1 MCGGCKPAH
10 NASYHL
16 WYAISNRLCCVSI
29 ISRKRRFSS
38 VMQLFPATFSLAGYI
53 SFHCGSINDVFLRSL
68 VFLSFSFFF
77 EIPIYFINFYKL
89 LLFSYD
95 CKKMHLRAKVQLW
108 WYSFLYIIR
117 KGKKSFINDSL
128 TIIKK
133 KDVQLFIIS
142 WLSMTDKVRRR
153 ENIFNDQRKL
163 KLRKKNRTIK
173 DYRFIVI

>member
-1 MCGGCKPAH
+1 
-10 NASYHL
+10 
-16 WYAISNRLCCVSI
+16 
-29 ISRKRRFSS
+29 
-38 VMQLFPATFSLAGYI
+38 
-53 SFHCGSINDVFLRSL
+53 
-68 VFLSFSFFF
+68 
-77 EIPIYFINFYKL
+77 
-89 LLFSYD
+89 
-95 CKKMHLRAKVQLW
+95 MHLRAKVQLW

-142 WLSMTDKVRRR
+142 WLSMTDKVKR